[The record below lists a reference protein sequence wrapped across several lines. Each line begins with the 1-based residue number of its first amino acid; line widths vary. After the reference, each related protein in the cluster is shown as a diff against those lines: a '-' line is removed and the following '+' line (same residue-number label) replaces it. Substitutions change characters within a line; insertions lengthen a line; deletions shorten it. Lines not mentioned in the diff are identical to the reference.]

1 MRVRPFTGGRITPGR
16 IGGAYTPPP
25 VASGPPAF
33 RSIASANNVLNNV
46 TCAMPTGVAS
56 GDILVAHV
64 SEWVD
69 NKAGGFGSAPLG
81 WTARQ
86 TSAGNGDNQFRTS
99 VYTKTAGAAEVAFV
113 WTGDPN
119 VQSSTVT
126 VMAVSGATSVDV
138 VGAMTSYG
146 DSSGSYLATSVT
158 TTESTDL
165 LIGMWAR
172 SRLSTSSWTAPASM
186 TRRSDHVMNQG
197 GLYWNVSF
205 ATQTLSASGAT
216 GTRTA
221 TTEGSTG
228 NKYATLL
235 AVK

>member
-16 IGGAYTPPP
+16 IGGVYSPPP
-25 VASGPPAF
+25 AASGSPAF

-46 TCAMPTGVAS
+46 TCTMPTGVAS
-56 GDILVAHV
+56 GDILVAHI

-69 NKAGGFGSAPLG
+69 NKSGGFGTAPVG

-86 TSAGNGDNQFRTS
+86 TSAGDGNTQIRTS
-99 VYTKTAGAAEVAFV
+99 VYTKTAGAAEVAFL

-119 VQSSTVT
+119 VLSSTVT

-138 VGAMTSYG
+138 VGTMYSYIDG
-146 DSSGSYLATSVT
+146 TGSYVATSVT
-158 TTESTDL
+158 PTGSTDL

-172 SRLSTSSWTAPASM
+172 TRLSTSSWTAPASM
-186 TRRSDHVMNQG
+186 TRQSDHVMNAG

-221 TTEGSTG
+221 TTAGPTG
-228 NKYATLL
+228 YKYATLL